1 MEELERDLIKIQFL
15 ASKSEKQKR
24 YSIFTIFNKSKIW
37 KTQYCPKFLDQSAN
51 PVQSVIQVQSS
62 LTKIVKDP
70 GNERIR
76 MGSNS
81 DLIFSF

>member
-15 ASKSEKQKR
+15 ASKSEKQR
-24 YSIFTIFNKSKIW
+24 YSIFTIFNKSKMW
-37 KTQYCPKFLDQSAN
+37 KTQHYPKFFDQSAN
-51 PVQSVIQVQSS
+51 PVQSVIQVQPS

-76 MGSNS
+76 TGPNS

>member
-1 MEELERDLIKIQFL
+1 MGHFWNLKMENFVKFLKI
-15 ASKSEKQKR
+15 
-24 YSIFTIFNKSKIW
+24 
-37 KTQYCPKFLDQSAN
+37 LDQSAN

-76 MGSNS
+76 TGPNS
-81 DLIFSF
+81 DLIFSFQLQKTKKLQRFPLTGKKTYFG